1 MRKSGAR
8 ISATSFQM
16 RKSVPS
22 ELMKTSVG
30 PSRRPWSRVWMTRP
44 LAFTNLMAQVSWRR
58 FLGRTAPRV
67 AEEGPPIPDEG
78 DRRAEIDDSVEAGDR
93 SRGNDQHSRRRRG
106 ADAIAER
113 DEDPLQRIVV

>member
-1 MRKSGAR
+1 
-8 ISATSFQM
+8 M

-22 ELMKTSVG
+22 ELMKTSAG
-30 PSRRPWSRVWMTRP
+30 PSRRPWSSVWVTRP

-78 DRRAEIDDSVEAGDR
+78 ERRAEIDDGVETGDGGR
-93 SRGNDQHSRRRRG
+93 RNDQHPCRRRR
-106 ADAIAER
+106 ADSVT
-113 DEDPLQRIVV
+113 QR